1 MPLSHPV
8 KHGARYRLTWL
19 VMACVLPMLALIT
32 FIVID
37 QYWHDR
43 EQLIQKSVLTTRAM
57 ALTID
62 KDLGGVENGLHA
74 LASSPYL
81 KTGDL
86 KAFHRQAKEVLRNLN
101 AGNIYLTDANGHQF
115 VHTARPFG
123 AALPV
128 TGSLASVKKVFASGD
143 SAVSDLFVGAIVN
156 RPLAA
161 VVVPVKRE
169 GKVIYALGATV
180 HPERLSEILAR
191 QGLPM
196 DWVAAIYDSGG
207 HFIARSHGIDKLLGK
222 TGSPALRKRIAI
234 SREGSLES
242 RTIDGTP
249 VIGIYSRSTR
259 SDWAIAIGIPKG
271 KLTADLWRGVAL
283 IASATFFILLTTLVL
298 AWSLGGKIARAI
310 QALIEPAMALGRNG
324 QVIVRPSYLKETDEV
339 GKAIERAA
347 DILAHTRHKAY
358 HDPLTGLPNR
368 ALFNEIIDQQLALC
382 RRCGDSMAILYIDL
396 DGFKSVNDTHGHA
409 VGDLLLLQ
417 VAARLELEV
426 RRSDLVSRLGGDEFA
441 TVLMNTDRAGAAT
454 VAEKLVEVLST
465 PYQIDA
471 ISLTHISASIGVAM
485 YPEAGKDIE
494 TLLQRADYAMYL
506 AKGAGKRHYAFAE
519 AEIRPAVSDEASGQE
534 AGQLAHTD
542 KSAY

>member
-1 MPLSHPV
+1 MPLSRPV

-37 QYWHDR
+37 QYRHDR

-62 KDLGGVENGLHA
+62 KDLGGVETGLHA
-74 LASSPYL
+74 LANSQYL
-81 KTGDL
+81 KTGNL
-86 KAFHRQAKEVLRNLN
+86 RAFHQQAKEVLRHLD
-101 AGNIYLTDANGHQF
+101 AGNIYLTDANGQQLI
-115 VHTARPFG
+115 HTERPYG
-123 AALPV
+123 ADLPV
-128 TGSLASVKKVFASGD
+128 TGSLVTVRKVFASGD
-143 SAVSDLFVGAIVN
+143 SAVSDLFIGAIVR
-156 RPLAA
+156 RPLVA
-161 VVVPVKRE
+161 VVVPAKR
-169 GKVIYALGATV
+169 GDKVAYALGATV
-180 HPERLSEILAR
+180 YPERLSATLAR
-191 QGLPM
+191 QGLPP
-196 DWVAAIYDSGG
+196 DWIAAIYDGGG
-207 HFIARSHGIDKLLGK
+207 HFITRNRDIDKLLGK
-222 TGSPALRKRIAI
+222 RGSAGLREKMA
-234 SREGSLES
+234 STREGSLEN

-249 VIGIYSRSTR
+249 VIAIFSRSTR
-259 SDWAIAIGIPKG
+259 SDWTIAIGIPKA
-271 KLTADLWRGVAL
+271 KLNAELWRRVAL
-283 IASATFFILLTTLVL
+283 IAIVTFFILLGTLAL
-298 AWSLGGKIARAI
+298 AWNLGGKIARAI
-310 QALIEPAMALGRNG
+310 HALIGPALALGRNE
-324 QVIVRPSYLKETDEV
+324 QVIVQPSYLKETDEV

-347 DILAHTRHKAY
+347 DILAHTRHQAY

-368 ALFNEIIDQQLALC
+368 TLFNEIIAQQLALC
-382 RRCGDSMAILYIDL
+382 RRYGDSMAILYIDL

-441 TVLMNTDRAGAAT
+441 TLLMNTDRSGAAT
-454 VAEKLVEVLST
+454 VAEKLVEVLSA
-465 PYQIDA
+465 PYQIGS

-506 AKGAGKRHYAFAE
+506 AKAAGKRHYAFAE
-519 AEIRPAVSDEASGQE
+519 AEIRPDVSDEVPEQDA
-534 AGQLAHTD
+534 AQLAHTD